1 YGVSGWQ
8 SPGHSMAHS
17 RRRVMD
23 DTRISLDA
31 RFSADDLHRAVWFP
45 YYLPHRTARTRTA
58 AAKVVKDDGV
68 HLSIPVDQ
76 PLWCPDLHDEP
87 LRVSGIQSGSF
98 AGPVGTSI
106 GQQPFRDELVVAE
119 AQPTFWGYTPHY
131 GHIEITMGGV
141 VGPRSM
147 FAMWMS

>member
-1 YGVSGWQ
+1 
-8 SPGHSMAHS
+8 
-17 RRRVMD
+17 MD
-23 DTRISLDA
+23 DTRISLDE
-31 RFSADDLHRAVWFP
+31 RFSEDDLDRDVWFP
-45 YYLPHRTARTRTA
+45 YYLPHWSSRSRTA
-58 AAKVVKDDGV
+58 ATYVVKDDGL

-76 PLWCPDLHDEP
+76 PVWCPDLHDEP

-141 VGPRSM
+141 VGTS
-147 FAMWMS
+147 